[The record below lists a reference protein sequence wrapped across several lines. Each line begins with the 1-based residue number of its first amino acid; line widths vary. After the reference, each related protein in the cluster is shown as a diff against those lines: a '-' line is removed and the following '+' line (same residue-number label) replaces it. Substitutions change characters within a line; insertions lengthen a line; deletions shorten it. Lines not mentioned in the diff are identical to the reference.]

1 MKPECE
7 QALRE
12 IERFLD
18 GEMGAPEH
26 SKLDAHLHS
35 CPPCMGHAEFKRNV
49 KQLIAERCGCD
60 EMPAELQHRVLS
72 FLDPTPPQHT
82 TEA

>member
-1 MKPECE
+1 VKPECE

-26 SKLDAHLHS
+26 AKLDAHLHE
-35 CPPCMGHAEFKRNV
+35 CPPCSDRAAFKRDV
-49 KQLIAERCGCD
+49 RQLISDRCGCD
-60 EMPAELQHRVLS
+60 EVPAELKHRVLS
-72 FLDPTPPQHT
+72 LLDSAPPRPS
-82 TEA
+82 ADA